1 MDKKRGNYFS
11 ELVGFLTH
19 LEARKAVYVGFL
31 AMLYSLKNMVI
42 AVPVCRVLCL
52 IITTFNSGINC
63 SLKKFYYNEG

>member
-42 AVPVCRVLCL
+42 AVPVCRVLFL
-52 IITTFNSGINC
+52 IITN
-63 SLKKFYYNEG
+63 L